1 MIAPPQP
8 TGWQQARPYIIRHFL
23 VPGLAGSLAGCACV
37 AGLLAL
43 DVGGLRALMLGGP
56 DGWIALPLLAGRL
69 QRFFHSCRGQTA
81 ACAGLSAQ
89 LTEGA

>member
-56 DGWIALPLLAGRL
+56 DGWIALPLLAGG
-69 QRFFHSCRGQTA
+69 FAVTFGSA
-81 ACAGLSAQ
+81 AI
-89 LTEGA
+89 GASVMAIGHE